1 MDEQMEALL
10 AVYALGGL
18 TEEEAAEVEA
28 YLAADLQA
36 ELALQEMM
44 QTTTMLAHLAPPV
57 RPSVAMERNLFAR
70 IEADAAHKTAS
81 AAARRDTRS
90 PVTSQMAVSLPFWQ
104 HWQQR
109 LRGWLATPLLS
120 GVSLAVAVLI
130 LIWALLLNQQLANLN
145 QQNASLSREVQL
157 LQTEKTAVSRQ
168 LVQVQQQLATLVA
181 ERDSLAAELI
191 GSQTMNISLQAE
203 LDNTQAILA
212 LLSGQNVHRVSLSGT
227 EAQPQAEAQLLMR
240 PDSHVA
246 LLFVS
251 GLQPLA
257 AGQVYQVLLIRDD
270 GHDTAETFAVSVRGQ
285 GALVVHA
292 KTPFETFTAVG
303 VSIEPEGGSPQR
315 TGEIILLG
323 SIKS

>member
-44 QTTTMLAHLAPPV
+44 QTTTMLAHLSPPV
-57 RPSVAMERNLFAR
+57 RPSAAMEHALFAR
-70 IEADAAHKTAS
+70 IEADAAHHALPH
-81 AAARRDTRS
+81 AAPREKH
-90 PVTSQMAVSLPFWQ
+90 PPLTSQIAVSPSRWRR
-104 HWQQR
+104 WQQR
-109 LRGWLATPLLS
+109 LQAWLATPLLS
-120 GVSLAVAVLI
+120 SISLAAAVLMF
-130 LIWALLLNQQLANLN
+130 IWALSLNQQLTNLN
-145 QQNASLSREVQL
+145 AQSASLRQDVQQ
-157 LQTEKTAVSRQ
+157 LQTEKTAVSQQ
-168 LVQVQQQLATLVA
+168 LTQVQQQLAALVA

-191 GSQTMNISLQAE
+191 GSQAMNVSLQAE

-212 LLSGQNVHRVSLSGT
+212 LLSGQHVSQVSLSGT
-227 EAQPQAEAQLLMR
+227 EAQPQAEAQLLLR

-246 LLFVS
+246 LLFVK

-257 AGQVYQVLLIRDD
+257 PGQVYQVLLIRED
-270 GHDTAETFAVSVRGQ
+270 GHDTAETFAVSLDGQ
-285 GALVVHA
+285 SALVIHA